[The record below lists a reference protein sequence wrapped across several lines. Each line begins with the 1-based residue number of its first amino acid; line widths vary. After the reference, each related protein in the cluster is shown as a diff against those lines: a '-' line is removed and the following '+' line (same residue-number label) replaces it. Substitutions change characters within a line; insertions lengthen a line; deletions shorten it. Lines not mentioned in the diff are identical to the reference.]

1 MPESTRPPG
10 PKGSLITGSLNEFH
24 EAPLRFLE
32 DNARLYGDVVG
43 FRFFH
48 MPAVQ
53 LNHPDDVRQV
63 FMNAEGAFVKGMA
76 QESFRPLVGK
86 GLLLNEGEPHKR
98 QRRMMAPA
106 FHRQRVMG
114 YAEVMLEEAARARDA
129 WAESPDGLDLADALN
144 RLTLRIAARTLFGA
158 DLSLAES
165 DEVAAA
171 VAAFAQWYHQTSH
184 PLGPLLQLLPSA
196 TNRRFHDG
204 KRRLSAVV
212 SRMITARRLSGDTGD
227 ILSML
232 VFARDEEGDGA
243 AMSDE
248 HIHDEVTTLL
258 VAGHETTAATL
269 AWAFWLLAA
278 HPEVTARLQAQLDEV
293 LGDRPPQA
301 ADLPRLTLCD
311 QVFAETLRLYP
322 SAMALPRQAVKPVT
336 FGAYTFAPGTLI
348 LAAAWCAHRDP
359 RFWDEPLSF
368 RPERFTAEASA
379 GRPRFAY
386 FPFGGGARV
395 CIGEAFAKMEGSLLL
410 ATLLQRFT
418 PERLSDTA
426 PIPETLFTLRPKG
439 GLPVRLQRRTL
450 IRSE

>member
-1 MPESTRPPG
+1 MDV
-10 PKGSLITGSLNEFH
+10 LIGH
-24 EAPLRFLE
+24 
-32 DNARLYGDVVG
+32 
-43 FRFFH
+43 
-48 MPAVQ
+48 
-53 LNHPDDVRQV
+53 
-63 FMNAEGAFVKGMA
+63 
-76 QESFRPLVGK
+76 
-86 GLLLNEGEPHKR
+86 
-98 QRRMMAPA
+98 RR
-106 FHRQRVMG
+106 
-114 YAEVMLEEAARARDA
+114 
-129 WAESPDGLDLADALN
+129 
-144 RLTLRIAARTLFGA
+144 
-158 DLSLAES
+158 
-165 DEVAAA
+165 A

-212 SRMITARRLSGDTGD
+212 SRMITARRASGDTGD

-336 FGAYTFAPGTLI
+336 FGEYSFAPGTLI

>member
-1 MPESTRPPG
+1 MPETARPPG
-10 PKGSLITGSLNEFH
+10 PKGRLITGSLNEFH
-24 EAPLRFLE
+24 EAPLQFLE
-32 DNARLYGDVVG
+32 DNARQYGDVVG

-63 FMNAEGAFVKGMA
+63 LMNADGAFVKGFA
-76 QESFRPLVGK
+76 QEGFRPLVGQ

-106 FHRQRVMG
+106 FHRQRVNA
-114 YAEVMLEEAARARDA
+114 YAEVMLDEARRARDA
-129 WAESPDGLDLADALN
+129 WAEAGDSLNLADALN
-144 RLTLRIAARTLFGA
+144 GLTLRIAARTLFGA
-158 DLSLAES
+158 DLSAEES
-165 DEVAAA
+165 AEVAEA

-184 PLGPLLQLLPSA
+184 PLGPLLQRLPLA

-212 SRMITARRLSGDTGD
+212 SRMIAARRASGDTGD

-243 AMSDE
+243 AMSDTY
-248 HIHDEVTTLL
+248 IHDEVTTLL

-269 AWAFWLLAA
+269 AWACWLLAA
-278 HPEVTARLQAQLDEV
+278 HPEVTARAQAQLDAA
-293 LGDRPPQA
+293 LGDRQPQA
-301 ADLPRLTLCD
+301 EDLPRLPLCE
-311 QVFAETLRLYP
+311 QIFAETLRLYP

-336 FGAYTFAPGTLI
+336 FGGFTFAPGTLV
-348 LAAAWCAHRDP
+348 LLAAWCAHRDP
-359 RFWDEPLSF
+359 RFWDSPEEF
-368 RPERFTAEASA
+368 RPERFAAEASA

-386 FPFGGGARV
+386 FPFGGGART
-395 CIGEAFAKMEGSLLL
+395 CIGEAFARMEGALLL

-418 PERLSDTA
+418 PERLSDVA

-439 GLPVRLQRRTL
+439 GLPVRLRARTPGA
-450 IRSE
+450 

>member
-1 MPESTRPPG
+1 M
-10 PKGSLITGSLNEFH
+10 
-24 EAPLRFLE
+24 
-32 DNARLYGDVVG
+32 
-43 FRFFH
+43 
-48 MPAVQ
+48 
-53 LNHPDDVRQV
+53 
-63 FMNAEGAFVKGMA
+63 
-76 QESFRPLVGK
+76 
-86 GLLLNEGEPHKR
+86 
-98 QRRMMAPA
+98 
-106 FHRQRVMG
+106 
-114 YAEVMLEEAARARDA
+114 AARGLWFERAT
-129 WAESPDGLDLADALN
+129 SPVP
-144 RLTLRIAARTLFGA
+144 LTL
-158 DLSLAES
+158 
-165 DEVAAA
+165 
-171 VAAFAQWYHQTSH
+171 
-184 PLGPLLQLLPSA
+184 P
-196 TNRRFHDG
+196 
-204 KRRLSAVV
+204 
-212 SRMITARRLSGDTGD
+212 
-227 ILSML
+227 
-232 VFARDEEGDGA
+232 
-243 AMSDE
+243 
-248 HIHDEVTTLL
+248 
-258 VAGHETTAATL
+258 
-269 AWAFWLLAA
+269 A